1 MHSYE
6 GFIKYRVKDQE
17 IALKF
22 ELDRTF
28 ANEHLEICSKLIDR
42 GRTSIFECIINPK
55 IEIQIITL
63 FVKGKVN
70 LINTDRVFLNGF
82 QTWTESREFEIDEK
96 IPKLN
101 RLAWNILSP
110 YGDYTFYPHNN
121 ESGKIH
127 SFTYTYINRNNES
140 YILYG
145 SLSEAS
151 GYTIFQYNTKV
162 NELSIIKDCT
172 GLNII
177 NEYKAF
183 EVLIS
188 SGKEDEVFKDYFT
201 SMNIEKPAGKSCTGW
216 TSWYN
221 YYTGIT
227 EEIIIS
233 NLNAFSSR
241 SIPIDIFQVD
251 DGYQN
256 AVGDWLIINK
266 KFPNGMKYIADHI
279 KDKGYKP
286 GLWLAPFICEK
297 RSMLYREHRNW
308 LLRDG
313 NGKLVNAGFNP
324 GWSGTFYALDFYN
337 QEVRDYLTKVFDA
350 VLEEWGFEILK
361 LDFLYAVALLP
372 RRNKTR
378 GQIMYEAMKFIREI
392 VGEKLI
398 LGCGVPL
405 GSSFGLTDYCRIGSD
420 VALKWEDKLL
430 KGLNYRERVSTINS
444 LRSTIGRR
452 HLNGNAFYNDPDVFI
467 LREKN
472 NTLTKEQRNT
482 LLILNLIFGGLVF
495 TSDNIDEYS
504 EEEMKLY
511 LSLFPNRDKRIKGIE
526 YIQDVCRVQF
536 EVEDRS
542 YLVIS
547 NLSDKET
554 KLHLNQKAYF
564 EKTKGFINGEM
575 DVYLKANETICLLV
589 LQNRDFEIVG
599 SNNIFPGNEVIYF
612 KVEKNN
618 IDLKLH
624 EHCSGDIN
632 VFVRIPDRLNNFK
645 VNGEL
650 INADKINGLNIIRY
664 VISSRK

>member
-1 MHSYE
+1 MYPYE
-6 GFIKYRVKDQE
+6 GFIKYRVEGQE

-22 ELDRTF
+22 ALDRTLV
-28 ANEHLEICSKLIDR
+28 NEHLEICPKLTDR
-42 GRTSIFECIINPK
+42 GRASLFECTISPK

-63 FVKGKVN
+63 LVKTRVS

-82 QTWTESREFEIDEK
+82 QTWTESREYEIDEK
-96 IPKLN
+96 IQKLN

-121 ESGKIH
+121 EREKIH
-127 SFTYTYINRNNES
+127 SFTYTYINKNNES

-145 SLSEAS
+145 SLSESS
-151 GYTIFQYNTKV
+151 GYTIFQYNTIV

-201 SMNIEKPAGKSCTGW
+201 SMNIEKPAVKSCTGW

-227 EEIIIS
+227 EEIIIR

-241 SIPIDIFQVD
+241 SIPIDIFQID
-251 DGYQN
+251 DGYQK

-266 KFPNGMKYIADHI
+266 KFPKGMKYIADSI
-279 KDKGYKP
+279 KEKGYKP

-297 RSMLYREHRNW
+297 RSMLYRSHREW
-308 LLRDG
+308 LLKDE
-313 NGKLVNAGFNP
+313 NGKLIRAGFNP

-337 QEVRDYLTKVFDA
+337 QEVRDYLIKVFDA

-372 RRNKTR
+372 RKNKTR

-405 GSSFGLTDYCRIGSD
+405 GSSFGIADYCRIGSD

-452 HLNGNAFYNDPDVFI
+452 HLNGNVFYNDPDVFI
-467 LREKN
+467 LRERN
-472 NTLTKEQRNT
+472 NTLTKDQRNT

-511 LSLFPNRDKRIKGIE
+511 LSLFPNKDKRIQRLE
-526 YIQDVCRVQF
+526 YIQEICKVEF
-536 EVEDRS
+536 KIEDRS
-542 YLVIS
+542 YIVIS
-547 NLSDKET
+547 NLSDREV
-554 KLHLNQKAYF
+554 KLHLNQGVYF

-575 DVYLKANETICLLV
+575 DVCLKANETLCLLV
-589 LQNRDFEIVG
+589 LQNMDFEIAG
-599 SNNIFPGNEVIYF
+599 SNNIFPGNEVIDF
-612 KVEKNN
+612 KVEEDN
-618 IDLKLH
+618 IFLKIH
-624 EHCSGDIN
+624 EQCRGALNI
-632 VFVRIPDRLNNFK
+632 FIRIPDEFENFRI
-645 VNGEL
+645 NGEI
-650 INADKINGLNIIRY
+650 INADKINGLNILRY
-664 VISSRK
+664 IKSSED